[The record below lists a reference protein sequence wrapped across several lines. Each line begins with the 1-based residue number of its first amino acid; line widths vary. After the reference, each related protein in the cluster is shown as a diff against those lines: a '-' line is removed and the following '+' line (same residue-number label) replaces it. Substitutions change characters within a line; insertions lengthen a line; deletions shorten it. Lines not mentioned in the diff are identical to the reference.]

1 MIPCRTFVSSR
12 RSAQT
17 SRVRRFF
24 SIQLRH
30 MYLGDGEVWTT
41 DDVAGAA
48 LWAPPTKSRPGLGEL
63 LHLVPVLPDLAG
75 LGRNFGA
82 AMRLLQS
89 VERARPHD
97 EHWYLATLG
106 TDPPRQGQGVGSALL
121 RAVLERADA
130 EGTPAYLESSKERNL
145 PFYGRHG
152 FEVTGEIHT
161 PGGPTLW
168 LMWRD
173 PRAPPP
179 VESRRRLTR
188 WASLPNEATFPAVKL
203 REEPS
208 GGAPPAARSR
218 RRTGSSVP
226 GGPHA
231 PEQRACSGSAPLD
244 LPAAAG
250 DRRRRRVGTAHEG
263 EGGPPVAGRT
273 AGP

>member
-1 MIPCRTFVSSR
+1 MSPLPEPRTR
-12 RSAQT
+12 RAGIEDVPDLVEVLA
-17 SRVRRFF
+17 RAFDDDPVPNFLFRGDRRRRRGLRRFF

-30 MYLGDGEVWTT
+30 MYLSDGEVWTT

-89 VERARPHD
+89 VDRARPHD

-121 RAVLERADA
+121 RGVLERADA
-130 EGTPAYLESSKERNL
+130 EGIPAYLESSKERNL
-145 PFYGRHG
+145 PFYRRHG

-161 PGGPTLW
+161 PDGPTLW

-173 PRAPPP
+173 PR
-179 VESRRRLTR
+179 
-188 WASLPNEATFPAVKL
+188 
-203 REEPS
+203 
-208 GGAPPAARSR
+208 PAA
-218 RRTGSSVP
+218 G
-226 GGPHA
+226 
-231 PEQRACSGSAPLD
+231 
-244 LPAAAG
+244 
-250 DRRRRRVGTAHEG
+250 
-263 EGGPPVAGRT
+263 
-273 AGP
+273 